1 MTRRARNTSRSC
13 RRRSRLSSSRGCMSW
28 TRTRAVASSSA
39 RCSRVRVGGA
49 RVLFSRR
56 SAALRLWGR
65 CCATGG
71 TRTASRSVFRGR
83 RGVPLSCR
91 SRRRRTIRRRTPGT
105 RCSRCCA
112 ALRLNRSTASTR
124 WTPSWLCV
132 AAASKS
138 ARRPRHP
145 SKVRRPSWRSW
156 TRRRRG
162 CRRTAGRSWRR
173 PYARMPTNSGASRL
187 RPPTP
192 TRSVSAR

>member
-1 MTRRARNTSRSC
+1 
-13 RRRSRLSSSRGCMSW
+13 MSW
-28 TRTRAVASSSA
+28 TRRRAVESSSA

-71 TRTASRSVFRGR
+71 TRTASRSVSRGR

-91 SRRRRTIRRRTPGT
+91 SRQRRMIRQRTPGT
-105 RCSRCCA
+105 RSWKCCA
-112 ALRLNRSTASTR
+112 ALRLNRSTASTP
-124 WTPSWLCV
+124 WIPSWRCV

-138 ARRPRHP
+138 ARRPRHL
-145 SKVRRPSWRSW
+145 SRVRRLSWPSW

-162 CRRTAGRSWRR
+162 CRRTAARSWRK
-173 PYARMPTNSGASRL
+173 PSARMPTNSEASRL

-192 TRSVSAR
+192 TRSANARSRKRRRDSTS